1 MLIEEKYD
9 LYLKE
14 EIAQNLLNEALLLD
28 GYELQLEAKF
38 EVQRQ
43 KKIEKQEV
51 LQKKSNE
58 LKCIMSANG

>member
-28 GYELQLEAKF
+28 GYEL
-38 EVQRQ
+38 
-43 KKIEKQEV
+43 
-51 LQKKSNE
+51 
-58 LKCIMSANG
+58 